1 MMMNTKIFCNN
12 CGKNGHNFRDCVEP
26 ITSVGIIAYTYIDDE
41 IKYLMIKRKDTLGFV
56 DFMRGKYNIHNKVYL
71 LNIINEMTNDEKELL
86 NTLDFE
92 TLWDKLWG
100 THISLKYLNEKIV
113 SKNKYD
119 TLKNGVINTNEKYNL
134 QDLINESSSNWDE
147 QEWGFPKGRRNY
159 KESDIA
165 TGIREF
171 MEETGIKLSDIDV
184 IKNISPLE
192 EIFTGSNFK
201 AYKHKYYL
209 AQIPNNINL
218 GNFEKSEVSDIRLF
232 TYDQC
237 IEKIRNYNLEK
248 MKVITDVNNILEKYK
263 IIN

>member
-1 MMMNTKIFCNN
+1 MMNPKLFCNN
-12 CGKNGHNFRDCVEP
+12 CGKNGHNFRDCIEP
-26 ITSVGIIAYTYIDDE
+26 ITSIGIIAYTYIDNE

-71 LNIINEMTNDEKELL
+71 LNIINEMTNNEKELL
-86 NTLDFE
+86 QTQDFE

-100 THISLKYLNEKIV
+100 KHISLKYLNEKIV

-119 TLKNGVINTNEKYNL
+119 TLKNGVINNSEKYNL
-134 QDLINESSSNWDE
+134 LQLLDESISNWHE

-159 KESDIA
+159 KESDIT

-171 MEETGIKLSDIDV
+171 IEETGIKLSDINV
-184 IKNISPLE
+184 IKNISPVE

-209 AQIPNNINL
+209 AQIPNNIIL
-218 GNFEKSEVSDIRLF
+218 DNFEVSEVSDIRLL
-232 TYDQC
+232 TYDEC
-237 IEKIRNYNLEK
+237 IEKIRDYNLEK
-248 MKVITDVNNILEKYK
+248 MKLIKDVNNILHKYT